1 MNQPVSLI
9 VSQTSVPR
17 LTVGP
22 TKAKEPHLAVV
33 YATAAGD
40 VACFDGRPL
49 RTGQQFF
56 SKYRMRYEVDMRQ
69 QHRTAVLGQHPL
81 ISRDGVHAFE
91 VTLSFTFRV
100 DGWQG
105 AEKWV
110 SSGLRDPLP
119 VVHGHLNSRFHAAGQ
134 NFGIDDSFGLQRHLN
149 QLSAAPES
157 LSAGLVIDNCRVLVR
172 PDAKS
177 LAYLETLIEAEWEE
191 NIGAAKHRPNTGGA
205 HREGELKAIG
215 QTYEIQ
221 ATQRQA
227 AAFPDLISTSEGLI
241 RHYLN
246 THPDD
251 AAGAFEMSRRLEE
264 ARNATAELQNQ
275 RALGLFQVMAEKGLI
290 QAGDLD
296 LLRQQLTG
304 QVGMAT
310 GGHVTL
316 STAAAS
322 QLPGARPWD
331 AAAQLP
337 PAPPARQTPA
347 TPAAPASPAAPPT
360 VTAPAMP
367 TAPTVSGAPG
377 TPAPAPGTAAFSG
390 VALIYLVIDESL
402 DGDCVDEL
410 NRGLA
415 ALHSAL
421 SGAPAVSAALR
432 LCVLGMAAGT
442 EMRLPLDTVLPS
454 TRTPI
459 LAGRQGLSYE
469 EAFRMLQAL
478 LRQDVALV
486 KTQRTQVLRPIVFF
500 LTGGVPDE
508 GAGWH
513 DAYRDLV
520 DQGGNP
526 VAPHLVA
533 LGLGRAEARAVRTV
547 ATRPEFGFM
556 AAPHQD
562 TASAAHS
569 CAGFLRDTIVA
580 YGQRLSSGDPQFSL
594 VPPDGFRSAEDA
606 F

>member
-9 VSQTSVPR
+9 VSQSAVPR
-17 LTVGP
+17 LAVGP
-22 TKAKEPHLAVV
+22 TKAREPYLAVV
-33 YATAAGD
+33 YATAVGE

-69 QHRTAVLGQHPL
+69 QHRTAVLGQNPL
-81 ISRDGVHAFE
+81 VSRDGVHAFE
-91 VTLSFTFRV
+91 VTISFTFRV
-100 DGWQG
+100 AGWQG
-105 AEKWV
+105 AEEWV
-110 SSGLRDPLP
+110 RSGLQDPLP
-119 VVHGHLNSRFHAAGQ
+119 IVHGHLNSRFHAAGQ
-134 NFGIDDSFGLQRHLN
+134 SFGIDDSFGLQRHLN
-149 QLSAAPES
+149 QLCAASES
-157 LSAGLVIDNCRVLVR
+157 LDPGLVMDGCRVSVR

-177 LAYLETLIEAEWEE
+177 LTYLEMLIEAEWEE
-191 NIGAAKHRPNTGGA
+191 NIGAARHRPKSGGA
-205 HREGELKAIG
+205 HREGELKAIE

-227 AAFPDLISTSEGLI
+227 AAFSDMIANSEGLI
-241 RHYLN
+241 RHYLI
-246 THPDD
+246 THPND
-251 AAGAFEMSRRLEE
+251 AAGAFEMSRQLEE
-264 ARNATAELQNQ
+264 ARATTDELQNQ
-275 RALGLFQVMAEKGLI
+275 RALALFQVMADKGLI

-304 QVGMAT
+304 QVGQAT

-316 STAAAS
+316 SAAAPP

-331 AAAQLP
+331 ATAQLP
-337 PAPPARQTPA
+337 PASPQQAPDA
-347 TPAAPASPAAPPT
+347 AAPVTPSAPPT
-360 VTAPAMP
+360 VTAPVMP
-367 TAPTVSGAPG
+367 TAPSASGTTA
-377 TPAPAPGTAAFSG
+377 APATAFSG

-402 DGDCVDEL
+402 DDDCLDEL

-421 SGAPAVSAALR
+421 AGAPAVSAALR

-469 EAFRMLQAL
+469 QAFRMLQAL

-486 KTQRTQVLRPIVFF
+486 KTQRAQVLRPIVFF
-500 LTGGVPDE
+500 LSGGVPE
-508 GAGWH
+508 GGDGWQ
-513 DAYRDLV
+513 DAYRELV

-526 VAPHLVA
+526 VAPHLIA
-533 LGLGRAEARAVRTV
+533 LGLGRAQARAVRTV

-562 TASAAHS
+562 VASAAHS
-569 CAGFLRDTIVA
+569 CAAFLRDTIIA

-594 VPPDGFRSAEDA
+594 VPPDGFRMAEDA